1 MIGHRLVASGGSGSF
16 TVNNPVIL
24 NEPDAGV
31 WAAIQ
36 RFRAVEHGDYWYI
49 GHINSDTGDVQ
60 VTVYNNVTRSFVA
73 TRTLNTA
80 FAVDS
85 HNNPALLVE
94 ANTGKLWTA
103 YCDHDGAEMY
113 LRISTSSL
121 DSDPDLS
128 DGFGAETGLHSQLGG
143 FTDHTYPILVQLTS
157 ETNDPVYLFWRE
169 VGSGLHRLA
178 MSKSTNGTTWSSRV
192 LVYVEDAAASGTD
205 PYWNIGS
212 NNTSRFDVFVA
223 ENDELRHFYYDGA
236 YRTSNGTDTGITP
249 DANGGLEAS
258 DCTLVLDDTNG
269 VVDRAFGVGWDGAP
283 AALAWQKN
291 GASTRRVVS
300 VRWRSGAWQTDT
312 VVDDVGG
319 FLSGVEFQSGCDMDP
334 TDPNLVFAARKI
346 NGVFEMCRYTTSDD
360 GETWTEQQITST
372 SDIDQFNPCI
382 VGSGAVWTFGTWV
395 TEGDF
400 SAGLRAYP

>member
-1 MIGHRLVASGGSGSF
+1 MQRGGSILSP
-16 TVNNPVIL
+16 VPVIL
-24 NEPDAGV
+24 SEPNAGV

-60 VTVYNNVTRSFVA
+60 VTIWNHVTSTFIA

-80 FAVDS
+80 FGVDS

-94 ANTGKLWTA
+94 ANTHKLWAA
-103 YCDHDGAEMY
+103 YCDHDGAELY
-113 LRISTSSL
+113 LRISTTSL
-121 DSDPDLS
+121 DTDPTLA
-128 DGFGAETGLHSQLGG
+128 DGFGSETGLHSQLGG
-143 FTDHTYPILVQLTS
+143 FTDHTYPIFVQLTS

-169 VGSGLHRLA
+169 VGSGLQRLA
-178 MSKSTNGTTWSSRV
+178 MSKSTDGAMWSSRV
-192 LVYVEDAAASGTD
+192 LVYVEDAAESATD

-212 NNTSRFDVFVA
+212 NNTDRFDVFVA

-236 YRTSNGTDTGITP
+236 YRTSDGTDTTITP
-249 DANGGLEAS
+249 DANGGLQAP

-269 VVDRAFGVGWDGAP
+269 VVDRAFGVGWDGNP

-291 GASTRRVVS
+291 GASSRRVVS
-300 VRWRSGAWQTDT
+300 ARWRTGAWQTNT

-334 TDPNLVFAARKI
+334 TNPDLVYAPRKI
-346 NGVFEMCRYTTSDD
+346 AGTFEMIRHTTADD
-360 GETWTEQQITST
+360 GVTWIEEQITANS
-372 SDIDQFNPCI
+372 SVDQFNPCI

-395 TEGDF
+395 AEGDF
-400 SAGLRAYP
+400 SAGLRVAR